1 MGYIEGTDR
10 DQIAY
15 WSLEDIVAEES
26 MVRVIDKY
34 VDTCDLEKLG
44 FTRTQPAETGRPG
57 YAAGPLVKLYIYGY
71 QNTIRSSRKLE
82 KECKRNV
89 EVMWLTGGLTPDYK
103 TISEFRRLNI
113 RPLQKIFK
121 GFVKLCRAWELIG
134 GELFAIDGSKF
145 KASNNKKNNFSRK
158 KLEARISRLD
168 EKIAEYLARLD
179 EEDNRDDAED
189 EAPEGLVELFKR
201 KELYED
207 YIEQLNKTGESEVS
221 TVDADAR
228 LMGNNRGGVDM
239 AYNVQSTVDGK
250 HHIIA
255 DFDVSMNPSDQGQLG
270 NMTKRLIRQG
280 YRRYAV
286 LADKGYYNGKDLQ
299 KGKKYKIKAIVSR
312 QEPSNP
318 KGQPKA
324 FHTDNFRYDR
334 EADTYSC
341 PLGETLHPH
350 NKKTAKR
357 RNFYNKNACAKCPH
371 TGICTSGKS
380 GYRTV
385 VRGEYADIYDE
396 ANKVFV
402 DNYDLYKLRQQTV
415 EHPFGTVKRTMDGG
429 YFLLRRRRKVRCEVA
444 LLFLGYNLKR
454 AVNVLGFGEIMARL
468 DSLSRCY
475 SRFFRLFRV
484 SSGNFAIAPR
494 NYALA
499 LANVVT

>member
-1 MGYIEGTDR
+1 MR
-10 DQIAY
+10 P
-15 WSLEDIVAEES
+15 
-26 MVRVIDKY
+26 
-34 VDTCDLEKLG
+34 EKLG
-44 FTRTQPAETGRPG
+44 FTRTHPAETGRPG
-57 YAAGPLVKLYIYGY
+57 YAAEPLVKLYIYGY

-89 EVMWLTGGLTPDYK
+89 EAMWLTGGLTPDYK

-121 GFVKLCRAWELIG
+121 EFVKLCRAWELIG

-179 EEDNRDDAED
+179 EEDSRDDAEG
-189 EAPEGLVELFKR
+189 EAPEGLVELFNR

-207 YIEQLNKTGESEVS
+207 YIDQLNKTGESEVS
-221 TVDADAR
+221 TVDPDAR
-228 LMGNNRGGVDM
+228 LMGNNRGGVDT
-239 AYNVQSTVDGK
+239 AYNVQSTVDAM

-255 DFDVSMNPSDQGQLG
+255 DFDVSMNPTDQGQLG

-280 YRRYAV
+280 YRRFTA

-312 QEPSNP
+312 QEPPNP
-318 KGQPKA
+318 KGQPKD
-324 FHTDNFRYDR
+324 FHTDKFRYDR

-341 PLGETLHPH
+341 PAGETLHPH
-350 NKKTAKR
+350 SKKTAKR
-357 RNFYNKNACAKCPH
+357 RNYYNKTACGKCPH
-371 TGICTSGKS
+371 LGVCTSGNS
-380 GYRTV
+380 GYRMI
-385 VRGEYADIYDE
+385 VRSEYADTYEE
-396 ANKVFV
+396 ANQVFQK
-402 DNYDLYKLRQQTV
+402 NYELYKLRQQIV

-429 YFLLRRRRKVRCEVA
+429 YFLLRKRRKVRCEVA

-454 AVNVLGFGEIMARL
+454 AVNVLGFREIMARL
-468 DSLSRCY
+468 DSLSRCFL
-475 SRFFRLFRV
+475 RFFRLFGRF
-484 SSGNFAIAPR
+484 SGYFTAALQNYSFAAILNPA
-494 NYALA
+494 
-499 LANVVT
+499 